1 MKPIFKHLFWN
12 LNKEDIDLLNVLI
25 NIVERDDAFDAEE
38 FNYSQIGYIIDTN
51 MHELSSSLGFL
62 ELQIETVIQRLESLT
77 KSVATIYHESNN
89 NILMAKAT
97 FIYQYNVT
105 STDSDI
111 NKRLNI
117 VVNTTLIKLLRDNS
131 YLFELMYRI
140 DRYGL
145 KSKYSKIIYEK
156 FYKQPRSSQLF
167 ELEELTKLID
177 FGLEYKE
184 LTWSRLNSN
193 ILKRVATEINEKT
206 DLYFEYEKVKST
218 ISTTN
223 RTQTTEIKIVT
234 SVAPEVEMPDTYFT
248 KDFLMSRKIAYY
260 IERDIKHKFVAVSKF
275 KTQEFIKDPE
285 AYMYKLRT
293 EANKLRPEY
302 EAKVLLQEWLNNIKY
317 TNHDHEGLVVLQ
329 DYSKDNQFITVN
341 NNYKLYDIEKQV
353 EVSTSARDTRM
364 KIQAFMRKGH
374 YDILETEDYIKD
386 CSISYTMG

>member
-1 MKPIFKHLFWN
+1 LKPIFKHLFWN

-25 NIVERDDAFDAEE
+25 NVVERDDAFDSEE
-38 FNYSQIGYIIDTN
+38 FDYSQIGYIIDTN

-62 ELQIETVIQRLESLT
+62 ELQIDTIIQRLESLT
-77 KSVATIYHESNN
+77 KSVATVYHEAKN
-89 NILMAKAT
+89 NILMTKAT
-97 FIYQYNVT
+97 FIYQYNIT

-117 VVNTTLIKLLRDNS
+117 VVNTSLIKLLRDNS
-131 YLFELMYRI
+131 DLFELMYRI

-145 KSKYSKIIYEK
+145 KSKYSKIIYES
-156 FYKQPRSSQLF
+156 FYKKARTSQTYNIQ
-167 ELEELTKLID
+167 ELTKMID

-193 ILKRVATEINEKT
+193 ILKRVASEINDKT
-206 DLYFEYEKVKST
+206 DLYFEYEKVKT
-218 ISTTN
+218 AIAETN

-234 SVAPEVEMPDTYFT
+234 SVAPEIDLPDTYFT

-260 IERDIKHKFVAVSKF
+260 IERDIKYKYQAVSKF
-275 KTQEFIKDPE
+275 KTREVIKDPE
-285 AYMYKLRT
+285 AYMFKLRT
-293 EANKLRPEY
+293 EANKLKSEY

-353 EVSTSARDTRM
+353 EVSTSARDTRI
-364 KIQAFMRKGH
+364 KIQAFMRKGQ
-374 YDILETEDYIKD
+374 YDILETENYIKD